1 MTATVNFMIRIPE
14 DLRNRAKAVAALR
27 GETLSEVLRRRL
39 QQYVNEAEENAD
51 DVRYAHAALAKIAAG
66 APTYSHEDVWAE
78 IETLELQDALPD

>member
-39 QQYVNEAEENAD
+39 QQYVSEAEENAD
-51 DVRYAHAALAKIAAG
+51 DVRYAHDVLARIAAG
-66 APTYSHEDVWAE
+66 APTYSHEEVWAE
-78 IETLELQDALPD
+78 IEELEAQDALPD